1 MLSGMPVLVL
11 VVAVFAVS
19 ISAPLIRLS
28 EAHPLV
34 IATWRLGFAMAVIAA
49 ILLLTGGW
57 RQWRS
62 LTRKEFSLAAGAGV
76 LLALH
81 FWAWNASVGLTT
93 IAASVVL
100 VNTQPLFVAAFSA
113 ATLGERPSP
122 RQWAGI
128 LVAVAGAA
136 FIAFPD
142 LVATGTDSLRARAL
156 LGDLLAIVGAVTV
169 AGYYVTG
176 RHLRRKLDLWPY
188 VGLVYGSCFLT
199 LLALAASAGV
209 GLGNQPPREI
219 AIFAALAAGPMLLG
233 HTGINYALRFAPA
246 YLVNLP
252 LLGEPVLATV
262 AAALIPAL
270 AEVPPVST
278 VAGGLIVLAGIL
290 IASRRAG

>member
-1 MLSGMPVLVL
+1 MPVLVL

-19 ISAPLIRLS
+19 MSAPLIRLS
-28 EAHPLV
+28 EAHALA
-34 IATWRLGFAMAVIAA
+34 IATWRLGFAMAVIGVILA
-49 ILLLTGGW
+49 ITGSW
-57 RQWRS
+57 RQWRA
-62 LTRKEFSLAAGAGV
+62 LTRWELVLAAGAGI

-81 FWAWNASVGLTT
+81 FWAWNESVGLTT

-113 ATLGERPSP
+113 MALGERPSM
-122 RQWAGI
+122 RQWGGI
-128 LVAVAGAA
+128 LVAVTGAA
-136 FIAFPD
+136 LIAIPD
-142 LVATGTDSLRARAL
+142 LVASGGDSVRGQAL
-156 LGDLLAIVGAVTV
+156 LGDLLAVVGAVTV
-169 AGYYVTG
+169 AGYYVVG
-176 RHLRRKLDLWPY
+176 RRLRMKLDIWPY

-199 LLALAASAGV
+199 LLALSTAAGV
-209 GLGNQPPREI
+209 ELGNQPPREI

-262 AAALIPAL
+262 AAAFIPAL
-270 AEVPPVST
+270 AETPPAST
-278 VAGGLIVLAGIL
+278 IIGGLIVLGGIL